1 MPLIWLL
8 FHSICCLLIYIPVCM
23 FCCICVPFARMSF
36 FKVKDYVLLMF
47 ISLIPM
53 CMMFSMKVFCLW
65 THNWIP
71 TTSVYS
77 LFLFL
82 MGLMITFH
90 TYLQGCVELRILE
103 IIDVIMFSKLSSY
116 LFPRTTMRKTIFCM
130 WPTVM
135 RVSMGNKCFVT
146 ALRVPQSWRRKIAYM
161 RLQRVRLG
169 VCLLKMQI
177 SRLCPRFSRLNL
189 IVGVCIFNQRLVI
202 LLHTEVWE
210 ALLCVPG
217 FAVSPNQT
225 CSLHHSLVSRRP
237 SFPEPANGI

>member
-1 MPLIWLL
+1 MACGLWAENFEWGWLL
-8 FHSICCLLIYIPVCM
+8 AM
-23 FCCICVPFARMSF
+23 
-36 FKVKDYVLLMF
+36 
-47 ISLIPM
+47 
-53 CMMFSMKVFCLW
+53 
-65 THNWIP
+65 
-71 TTSVYS
+71 
-77 LFLFL
+77 
-82 MGLMITFH
+82 MITYGQTSMFVSSLL
-90 TYLQGCVELRILE
+90 TRNWWMWGQCAWCSGSMCVI
-103 IIDVIMFSKLSSY
+103 FSAD
-116 LFPRTTMRKTIFCM
+116 
-130 WPTVM
+130 
-135 RVSMGNKCFVT
+135 KCFVT

-237 SFPEPANGI
+237 SSPEPANGI